1 VEGSDT
7 LPGRVF
13 GLAVQALIA
22 LSIVTFSVET
32 LPDLAADT
40 RELLGIM
47 EVVITLLF
55 TLEYFLRLYAARSRV
70 GYALS
75 FYGLIDLI
83 AIIPFYVTS
92 GVDLRSLRIFRLL
105 QLLRLMKLFRY
116 SKAIRRFSRALVI
129 AREEFVLFS
138 AITAMLLY
146 LASVGIYYFENE
158 AQPEV
163 FKSVFH
169 SLWWAVATLTT
180 VGYGDIYPITT
191 GGKIFTF
198 VILMVGLGIVAIPAG
213 LLASALSRVGMEER
227 EEQSEGR

>member
-1 VEGSDT
+1 MEGSDT